1 MEKKIKILHANTGLV
16 AGGAERLISDMAPLL
31 KNSGIKLELLLLE
44 DKGNN
49 IFEEQILE
57 TGIHIN
63 KMRFNNKFD
72 PRNLLEIRKIIKKF
86 DIIHVH
92 LFPILYLIPIAA
104 FGLKKKPILITTE
117 HNTHNR
123 RRNLKFLKRI
133 EKFIYAKYDKII
145 SISPESERNLLSWL
159 DEKKSNKYEV
169 VLNGINTELFK
180 NSKAMKIKEVLRI
193 NIGEEDKFL
202 LMVARFDS
210 QKDHETLFKAL
221 QILPG
226 YIKLILIGE
235 GKLEEHYK
243 RKVIELGIMDRVF
256 FIGRRNDIHNILKSI
271 DISVLSSH
279 WEGFGLVTVEAM
291 SAGVPVIASDVPGV
305 ENIVRNYGL
314 LFEKGN
320 YQELAKH
327 ITALINNE
335 AIYKYYSNLGLK
347 RAEDFNIKKMVDEY
361 ISIYEEQYNHKGIK

>member
-1 MEKKIKILHANTGLV
+1 MEKKIKILQANTGLV
-16 AGGAERLISDMAPLL
+16 AGGAERLISDMTPLL
-31 KNSGIKLELLLLE
+31 KKAGVKLELLLLE

-57 TGIHIN
+57 IGIHIN
-63 KMRFNNKFD
+63 KLRFNNKFD
-72 PRNLLEIRKIIKKF
+72 LRNILEIRKIIRKF

-92 LFPILYLIPIAA
+92 LFPMLYLIPIAA
-104 FGLKKKPILITTE
+104 IGLKKKPILITTE

-123 RRNLKFLKRI
+123 RRNWSFFKRI

-145 SISPESERNLLSWL
+145 SISQESERNLLRWL
-159 DEKKSNKYEV
+159 DEKKSNKFEV
-169 VLNGINTELFK
+169 VLNGVNTKVFKNAKAININEVIGINT
-180 NSKAMKIKEVLRI
+180 AVD
-193 NIGEEDKFL
+193 DKFL

-221 QILPG
+221 QILSNN
-226 YIKLILIGE
+226 IKLILIGE

-243 RKVIELGIMDRVF
+243 SQVIELGIEDRVF
-256 FIGRRNDIHNILKSI
+256 FKGRRNDIQNILKSV
-271 DISVLSSH
+271 DISLLSSH

-320 YQELAKH
+320 YKELANH
-327 ITALINNE
+327 ISTLINNE
-335 AIYKYYSNLGLK
+335 AIYNYYSNVGLI
-347 RAEDFNIKKMVDEY
+347 RAEEFSIEKMVDQY
-361 ISIYEEQYNHKGIK
+361 LTIYEEQYNIKRSE